1 MYSTYTSPSAPTIDR
16 SLAGARDRSR
26 ARVRARHSSSHRA
39 RDDDAFV
46 SDDAKRALRL
56 AAVVV
61 IDDVARGAREP
72 PSAAPNAARGG
83 GERERE
89 RERRRM
95 GLARTRVC
103 GYVRV
108 EGCCAMRAMCVC
120 GVRDLCDSRGVAMR
134 IVSGDRDRSLLPY
147 PSARGL
153 FVAVNRAVDRAVDR
167 ARARVMVMETVS
179 IALSMSRTRWVID
192 D

>member
-1 MYSTYTSPSAPTIDR
+1 LWRRFVAARAIPRFSRLKYHPPVVTQRVTPLYIHHDSVDYTKHKTRTHAYFTASSIYNEYRVWVYSTYIAPSAPTIDR

-89 RERRRM
+89 RRRM

-103 GYVRV
+103 GYVR
-108 EGCCAMRAMCVC
+108 A
-120 GVRDLCDSRGVAMR
+120 
-134 IVSGDRDRSLLPY
+134 
-147 PSARGL
+147 
-153 FVAVNRAVDRAVDR
+153 
-167 ARARVMVMETVS
+167 
-179 IALSMSRTRWVID
+179 
-192 D
+192 